1 MPPSYCFPSHWVYLF
16 CHFFR
21 EGSVIV
27 SLILYFKTPVTT
39 NDGLAELTDVL
50 IMGTIGPFI
59 VRCLK
64 ILDEDT
70 TAPPSSISS
79 TISLTSSA
87 VPSPPTG
94 GLCACI
100 YTIKLFQRRILSGQR
115 H

>member
-1 MPPSYCFPSHWVYLF
+1 M
-16 CHFFR
+16 
-21 EGSVIV
+21 IV

-50 IMGTIGPFI
+50 IMGTIGPFS

-64 ILDEDT
+64 IIDEDT
-70 TAPPSSISS
+70 TAAPSSISS
-79 TISLTSSA
+79 IISLTSSA

-100 YTIKLFQRRILSGQR
+100 YTSQLFLRRILWGQR
-115 H
+115 P

>member
-1 MPPSYCFPSHWVYLF
+1 M
-16 CHFFR
+16 
-21 EGSVIV
+21 

-50 IMGTIGPFI
+50 IRGTIGPFS

-70 TAPPSSISS
+70 TAAPSSISS

-100 YTIKLFQRRILSGQR
+100 YTSQLFLRWILSGQR
-115 H
+115 Q

>member
-1 MPPSYCFPSHWVYLF
+1 M
-16 CHFFR
+16 
-21 EGSVIV
+21 

-50 IMGTIGPFI
+50 VMGTIGPFS

-64 ILDEDT
+64 IIDEDT
-70 TAPPSSISS
+70 TTAPRSISS

-100 YTIKLFQRRILSGQR
+100 HLFQLSLLP
-115 H
+115 